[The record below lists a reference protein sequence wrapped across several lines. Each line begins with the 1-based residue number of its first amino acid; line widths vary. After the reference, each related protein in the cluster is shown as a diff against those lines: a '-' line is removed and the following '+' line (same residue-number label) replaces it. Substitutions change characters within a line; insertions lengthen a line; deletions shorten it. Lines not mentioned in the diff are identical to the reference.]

1 MARASRKISRKKRTA
16 AKTTLFARVRER
28 IRAVIHGVALE
39 VRAADVIAV
48 CIFGVIE
55 VAVAAFGYV
64 PFIIAAVMCGACV
77 AYVCGK
83 NVREGSLDAMPKFI
97 SALVYSLLAGI
108 FVCVGTLIRGAGAA
122 SLSAA
127 AASAL
132 AILYVTMLLECALC
146 KNAGRKRI
154 SVAISFTGL
163 YLPGVPL
170 LLAFVFLASRVRLV
184 DDGDGGFIVT
194 PSAIAKFAALYDVA
208 VALRLVY
215 VYIILRRRLRQY
227 AETDKT

>member
-16 AKTTLFARVRER
+16 QRPTLLARVRDR

-39 VRAADVIAV
+39 VRTADVIAV
-48 CIFGVIE
+48 CIFGFIA

-83 NVREGSLDAMPKFI
+83 NVRGGSLDAMPKFV
-97 SALVYSLLAGI
+97 SALVYSLLAGV
-108 FVCVGTLIRGAGAA
+108 FVCVGALICGAGAA

-127 AASAL
+127 GATSL

-146 KNAGRKRI
+146 KNADRKRI

-163 YLPGVPL
+163 YLLGVPL
-170 LLAFVFLASRVRLV
+170 LLAFAFLASRVQLV

-194 PSAIAKFAALYDVA
+194 PSAMAKFAVLYGVA

-227 AETDKT
+227 SKPDKT

>member
-16 AKTTLFARVRER
+16 QRPTLRARVRER
-28 IRAVIHGVALE
+28 ISTVLHGISLE
-39 VRAADVIAV
+39 VRTADVIAV
-48 CIFGVIE
+48 CIFGFIA
-55 VAVAAFGYV
+55 VAVAACGYV
-64 PFIIAAVMCGACV
+64 PLIIAAVMCGACV

-83 NVREGSLDAMPKFI
+83 NVRGSSLDAMPKFV
-97 SALVYSLLAGI
+97 SALVYSLLAGV
-108 FVCVGTLIRGAGAA
+108 FVCVGTLICGAGAA

-127 AASAL
+127 ASASL

-146 KNAGRKRI
+146 KNADRKRI

-163 YLPGVPL
+163 YLLGVPL
-170 LLAFVFLASRVRLV
+170 LLAFALLASRVRLV

-194 PSAIAKFAALYDVA
+194 PSAMAKFAALYAIA
-208 VALRLVY
+208 VALRLIY

-227 AETDKT
+227 AKTDKT